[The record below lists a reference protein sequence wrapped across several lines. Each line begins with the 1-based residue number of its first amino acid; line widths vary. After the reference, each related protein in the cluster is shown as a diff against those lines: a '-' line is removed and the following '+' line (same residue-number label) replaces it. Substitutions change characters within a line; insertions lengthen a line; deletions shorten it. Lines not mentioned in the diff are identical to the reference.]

1 MLGCALFFS
10 GSYEEHVL
18 KTEKRAVV
26 RRDYAASVLSYG
38 EGFEKLLCVNGIGMT
53 TLTPVTKFMVHLPLA
68 FHRGRPE
75 SALAICFGMGTT
87 YRSALSWDIQTTAVE
102 LVPSVKDAF
111 GFYHADAAQVL
122 RNPNGR
128 IVVDDGRRY
137 LKRTRDQYDVI
148 VIDPPPPVEA
158 AGSSLLYSQEFYALA
173 KQRLKPH
180 GILGT
185 WYPGGDLLAAR
196 AMVRSLCE
204 SFPYVR
210 LFGGVEGYG
219 EHLLASMEPIERL
232 SGAELAARL
241 PARARQDL
249 LEWSAAQDVTNWL
262 DQVIAKEHD
271 AGKVVHPD
279 PRIRITDDLPYNEYF
294 LLRGKQLY

>member
-1 MLGCALFFS
+1 
-10 GSYEEHVL
+10 L
-18 KTEKRAVV
+18 KSDKHAVV
-26 RRDYAASVLSYG
+26 RRDYAASVLSSG

-68 FHRGRPE
+68 FHRGRPA
-75 SALAICFGMGTT
+75 SALVICFGMGTT
-87 YRSALSWDIQTTAVE
+87 YRSALSWEVSTTAVE
-102 LVPSVKDAF
+102 LIPSVKEAF

-122 RNPNGR
+122 QNPKGR
-128 IVVDDGRRY
+128 IVIDDGRRY
-137 LKRTRDQYDVI
+137 LKRTRDRYDVI

-158 AGSSLLYSQEFYALA
+158 AGSSLLYSEEFYAVARQHLN
-173 KQRLKPH
+173 PG
-180 GILGT
+180 GILET

-219 EHLLASMEPIERL
+219 THLLASLEPLDRL
-232 SGAELAARL
+232 TGTELAARM
-241 PARARQDL
+241 PAGAKKDL
-249 LEWSAAQDVTNWL
+249 LEWSPAQDLTVWL
-262 DQVIAKEHD
+262 DELLAREYE

-279 PRIRITDDLPYNEYF
+279 PRVRITDDRPYNEYF
-294 LLRGKQLY
+294 LLRGQQLY